1 MDLDEHKIFRDYHE
15 ARVKRKKAEIEAG
28 LVYPDETDIDLYLD
42 DLTAEEIAEMKAKSE
57 LQEYAD
63 AIRVRQEKFAM
74 KDVAQMIVENKVLID
89 RVDEALDEKPTGDIG
104 TSYDELSSRAAAS
117 GDFDR

>member
-1 MDLDEHKIFRDYHE
+1 
-15 ARVKRKKAEIEAG
+15 
-28 LVYPDETDIDLYLD
+28 
-42 DLTAEEIAEMKAKSE
+42 
-57 LQEYAD
+57 
-63 AIRVRQEKFAM
+63 
-74 KDVAQMIVENKVLID
+74 MIVENKVLID